1 MPRSPFGIYVDRV
14 FDPRASGSRRALLRF
29 GVGSF
34 TELEALEERRLLATL
49 NPSAVISST
58 PNGSNF
64 NYTID
69 LPTPRFFL
77 TSRR

>member
-1 MPRSPFGIYVDRV
+1 MPRSLFGTYVDRV
-14 FDPRASGSRRALLRF
+14 FDPRARRSRRALLRF
-29 GVGSF
+29 GAGSF
-34 TELEALEERRLLATL
+34 TGLEALEERRLLATL

-69 LPTPRFFL
+69 LVA
-77 TSRR
+77 SRRYAQ